1 MRLACAALVA
11 TLAASASAAD
21 PNVISRLELRQDGA
35 AVVLTIEGSRPPS
48 FTTFATERPARF
60 VIDVAGGE
68 LRPSIAELARDAGPV
83 EGVRAEQLAATST
96 ARVAVALRGAL
107 EGAEVR
113 AVGNALVVRFAGA
126 TASPNPVPAERSG
139 ASQFAPRTVPAPDDR
154 TPPAT
159 ATPNTTPTTAASTT
173 PTPTRTTPPAAQT
186 VLEFGFRQL
195 PERSRVYV
203 RTAGTPRFTL
213 EERDDALVVT
223 LDRARVTR
231 GNDVRPLDTSFFRTA
246 VARVTPRRVGAEYVL
261 EIALREK
268 VAWQQHVEGDLLAVD
283 FERPAVPAAAR

>member
-126 TASPNPVPAERSG
+126 AE
-139 ASQFAPRTVPAPDDR
+139 
-154 TPPAT
+154 PPAVSAAPAASGT
-159 ATPNTTPTTAASTT
+159 ETPTTVPTMTAATPPPTT
-173 PTPTRTTPPAAQT
+173 TTPPAAQT